1 MIYVYIKPEVKKNDI
16 TPMNAALNKTC
27 IGRLYLNCYL
37 VRGIFLVRE
46 MSNFFA
52 AGQHSPAIYMVSP
65 KGLQEDAGQSIPGG
79 DNKQY

>member
-1 MIYVYIKPEVKKNDI
+1 M
-16 TPMNAALNKTC
+16 
-27 IGRLYLNCYL
+27 
-37 VRGIFLVRE
+37 RE

-79 DNKQY
+79 DNKQD